1 MIPASH
7 TLVTLSPARQAALQA
22 IAEVEQR
29 REERKRLSDDH
40 PVTRAFLRRLTG
52 QSRLTHRTARLIP
65 GLAWDPSFTLW
76 TLRKLENALERLLVS
91 QGEHCFSPLS
101 EAVQECLFPDVVWR
115 NTSRAEKRA
124 KLRWHKVQRQEDKRH
139 CHEAML
145 HQSLVARARVDLNFQ
160 SPESVGAWYSR
171 WSDELHE
178 YELASMFWQWRRRFP
193 SLAELRWYEDCGDPL
208 WVVLSILRDMVN
220 EQPDG
225 LRAADRWRVPDKLS
239 HSEGRYTNAD

>member
-7 TLVTLSPARQAALQA
+7 SLVTLNPARQAALQA

-52 QSRLTHRTARLIP
+52 QSRLTHSTARLIP
-65 GLAWDPSFTLW
+65 GLAWDPSFRFW
-76 TLRKLENALERLLVS
+76 TLNKLENALERLLVS
-91 QGEHCFSPLS
+91 QGEHCFSPMS
-101 EAVQECLFPDVVWR
+101 EAVQQCLFPDVVWR

-124 KLRWHKVQRQEDKRH
+124 KLRWHKVQRREDKRR

-160 SPESVGAWYSR
+160 SPETVGAWYSR

-178 YELASMFWQWRRRFP
+178 YELAPMFWQWCRRFP
-193 SLAELRWYEDCGDPL
+193 SLEELEWHRDTNDPM
-208 WVVLSILRDMVN
+208 WVVFTVTRDILSEMPEYLI
-220 EQPDG
+220 G
-225 LRAADRWRVPDKLS
+225 ADRWRVPDKLRNLQQEVQS
-239 HSEGRYTNAD
+239 

>member
-7 TLVTLSPARQAALQA
+7 SLVTFNPARQAALQA

-52 QSRLTHRTARLIP
+52 QSRLTHNTARLIP
-65 GLAWDPSFTLW
+65 GLAWDPSFRFW
-76 TLRKLENALERLLVS
+76 TLNKLENALERLLVS
-91 QGEHCFSPLS
+91 QGEHCFSPMS
-101 EAVQECLFPDVVWR
+101 EAVQQCLFPDVVWR

-124 KLRWHKVQRQEDKRH
+124 KLRWHKVQRREDKRR

-160 SPESVGAWYSR
+160 SPETVGAWYSR

-178 YELASMFWQWRRRFP
+178 YELAPMFWLWRRRFV
-193 SLAELRWYEDCGDPL
+193 SLDELLWHWDAGDPL
-208 WVVLSILRDMVN
+208 WVVFSVLRDIVN
-220 EQPDG
+220 EQPDC
-225 LRAADRWRVPDKLS
+225 LRGADRRSVPDKLS
-239 HSEGRYTNAD
+239 HSEEGGANAG

>member
-1 MIPASH
+1 MIPAGHS
-7 TLVTLSPARQAALQA
+7 LVTLNPARQAALQA

-29 REERKRLSDDH
+29 REERRRLSGDN

-52 QSRLTHRTARLIP
+52 QSRLTHSTARLIP

-101 EAVQECLFPDVVWR
+101 EAVQQCLFPDVVWR
-115 NTSRAEKRA
+115 NTSRTEKRA

-178 YELASMFWQWRRRFP
+178 YELASMFWQWRCRFA
-193 SLAELRWYEDCGDPL
+193 SLDELLWHRDAGDPL
-208 WVVLSILRDMVN
+208 WVVFSVLRDVVK

-225 LRAADRWRVPDKLS
+225 LRGADRWRVPDKLR
-239 HSEGRYTNAD
+239 HLEQEEPL

>member
-7 TLVTLSPARQAALQA
+7 SLVTLSPARQAALQA

-52 QSRLTHRTARLIP
+52 QSRLTHITARLIP
-65 GLAWDPSFTLW
+65 GLAWDPSFKLW
-76 TLRKLENALERLLVS
+76 TLKKLENALERLLVS
-91 QGEHCFSPLS
+91 QGEYCFSPMS
-101 EAVQECLFPDVVWR
+101 EAVQQCLFPDVVWR
-115 NTSRAEKRA
+115 NTSRAENHA
-124 KLRWHKVQRQEDKRH
+124 KLRRHKAQRREDKRR

-160 SPESVGAWYSR
+160 SPETVGAWYSR

-178 YELASMFWQWRRRFP
+178 YELAPMFWQWCRRFP
-193 SLAELRWYEDCGDPL
+193 SLEELEWHRDTNDPM
-208 WVVLSILRDMVN
+208 WVVFTVIRDILSEMPEYLI
-220 EQPDG
+220 G
-225 LRAADRWRVPDKLS
+225 ADRWRVPDKLRNLRQEVQS
-239 HSEGRYTNAD
+239 